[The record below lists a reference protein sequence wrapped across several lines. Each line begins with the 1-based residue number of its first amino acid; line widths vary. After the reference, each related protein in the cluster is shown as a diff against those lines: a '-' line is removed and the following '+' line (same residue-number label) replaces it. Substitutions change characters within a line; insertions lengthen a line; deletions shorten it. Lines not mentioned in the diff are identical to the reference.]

1 MSSFGSRLADTFSEF
16 GQLCVGIDPSA
27 EQLSSWSLPDSAEGA
42 REFALAILDACAGKV
57 GILKPQVAFFEQY
70 GPAGLSVLTE
80 VLREAKQA
88 GFLVIAD
95 AKRGDIGSSMD
106 GYTKAWLSKEAAF
119 ECDALTLSPYLGV
132 ESLRPTV
139 EAALMNQKGVFL
151 LSATSNPEAQ
161 EIQSAL
167 SQGYSIAGQVA
178 AFASSFNKLPIGSV
192 GCVVGATVSLEKLG
206 LSGQALVNT
215 PILMPGF
222 GAQGVELSAAGKAFG
237 ELVSNLI
244 CSVSRSVAGT
254 SRSGLASRI
263 ETAKAELAAGM
274 SV

>member
-1 MSSFGSRLADTFSEF
+1 
-16 GQLCVGIDPSA
+16 
-27 EQLSSWSLPDSAEGA
+27 
-42 REFALAILDACAGKV
+42 
-57 GILKPQVAFFEQY
+57 
-70 GPAGLSVLTE
+70 
-80 VLREAKQA
+80 
-88 GFLVIAD
+88 
-95 AKRGDIGSSMD
+95 
-106 GYTKAWLSKEAAF
+106 
-119 ECDALTLSPYLGV
+119 
-132 ESLRPTV
+132 
-139 EAALMNQKGVFL
+139 MNQKGVFL

-206 LSGQALVNT
+206 LSGQALTNT

-263 ETAKAELAAGM
+263 ETANAELAAGM

>member
-1 MSSFGSRLADTFSEF
+1 M
-16 GQLCVGIDPSA
+16 
-27 EQLSSWSLPDSAEGA
+27 
-42 REFALAILDACAGKV
+42 
-57 GILKPQVAFFEQY
+57 
-70 GPAGLSVLTE
+70 
-80 VLREAKQA
+80 
-88 GFLVIAD
+88 
-95 AKRGDIGSSMD
+95 
-106 GYTKAWLSKEAAF
+106 
-119 ECDALTLSPYLGV
+119 
-132 ESLRPTV
+132 
-139 EAALMNQKGVFL
+139 
-151 LSATSNPEAQ
+151 
-161 EIQSAL
+161 

-206 LSGQALVNT
+206 LSRQALTNT

-254 SRSGLASRI
+254 SRSGLTSRI